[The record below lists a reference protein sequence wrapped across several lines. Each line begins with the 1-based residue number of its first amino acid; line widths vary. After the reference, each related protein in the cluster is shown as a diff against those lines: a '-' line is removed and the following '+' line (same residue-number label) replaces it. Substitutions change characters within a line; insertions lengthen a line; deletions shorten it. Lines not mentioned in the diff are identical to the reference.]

1 MKERTMA
8 IVTLGVLWFLAVVAI
23 VLILDPLMEAFG

>member
-1 MKERTMA
+1 MA